1 MGSLLLLLPPPAPD
15 ILIERAGA
23 NVAIRNPDGQLVPA
37 FPNRARFT
45 VEKWLQVNGEEEKP
59 AGAAKRPGWTC
70 RENRCTATVKGKRIA
85 YVTRAEGKPIDCSG
99 TDILITDFPLRGSCR
114 TVATRI
120 DRFDLWKSG
129 AHALRIGPEGLSIE
143 TARAAQGSRP
153 WVVTPERRATPYIA
167 RPPKQD
173 VRQIDGTGL
182 SRQEATMPK
191 ISQTITMSDIR
202 KEIDRIDESLIKQLA
217 ERQRWVEKAVVVKK
231 RDGLPARD
239 DARIRQVID
248 HVRVLARAHK
258 VDPALVEAMW
268 TEMVEWFVAYEER
281 SI

>member
-1 MGSLLLLLPPPAPD
+1 
-15 ILIERAGA
+15 
-23 NVAIRNPDGQLVPA
+23 
-37 FPNRARFT
+37 
-45 VEKWLQVNGEEEKP
+45 
-59 AGAAKRPGWTC
+59 
-70 RENRCTATVKGKRIA
+70 
-85 YVTRAEGKPIDCSG
+85 
-99 TDILITDFPLRGSCR
+99 
-114 TVATRI
+114 
-120 DRFDLWKSG
+120 
-129 AHALRIGPEGLSIE
+129 
-143 TARAAQGSRP
+143 
-153 WVVTPERRATPYIA
+153 
-167 RPPKQD
+167 
-173 VRQIDGTGL
+173 
-182 SRQEATMPK
+182 MPK

-239 DARIRQVID
+239 DARIQQVID